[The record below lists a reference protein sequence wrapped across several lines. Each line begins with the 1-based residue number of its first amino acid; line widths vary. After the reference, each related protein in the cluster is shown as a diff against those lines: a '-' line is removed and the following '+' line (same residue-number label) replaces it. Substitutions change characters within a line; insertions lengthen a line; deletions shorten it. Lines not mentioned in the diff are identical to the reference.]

1 MNLLTLAV
9 LVLAAAYGPPSTR
22 VFTLAANENINV
34 TRYEGG
40 AKTPIVIVPGLLG
53 SAYGFR
59 QIAPQLAEQGH
70 PVIIVDMLGAGS
82 SSKPHKADYS
92 LTAQSRR
99 IETVLDSLGIR
110 DAIVVAQ
117 ALGGSISYRLAVH
130 RPDLVKAI
138 VGIDAGASEQAA
150 TSGVRKAMKFA
161 TVIRIFGAK
170 RIMVGKVK
178 EGLIDASADPA
189 WVTPEIVREYTAP
202 YREDAGQMLKVMQ
215 TMANTKEPELL
226 VPLLPNLKAH
236 VLLLVGTSEK
246 ALSAEKIEVLRA
258 GLPNFT
264 LRRVEG
270 AGQFVNE
277 ERPDAV
283 LEAILEISR

>member
-1 MNLLTLAV
+1 
-9 LVLAAAYGPPSTR
+9 
-22 VFTLAANENINV
+22 
-34 TRYEGG
+34 
-40 AKTPIVIVPGLLG
+40 
-53 SAYGFR
+53 
-59 QIAPQLAEQGH
+59 
-70 PVIIVDMLGAGS
+70 
-82 SSKPHKADYS
+82 
-92 LTAQSRR
+92 
-99 IETVLDSLGIR
+99 VLDSLGIR
-110 DAIVVAQ
+110 DAVVVAQ

-138 VGIDAGASEQAA
+138 VGIDAGASEEAA

-161 TVIRIFGAK
+161 TVIRLFGAK

-178 EGLIDASADPA
+178 DGLIEASADPA
-189 WVTPEIVREYTAP
+189 WVTPEIVKEYTGP

-226 VPLLPNLKAH
+226 VPNLPNLKAP

-246 ALSAEKIEVLRA
+246 ALSPEKIEVLRA

-277 ERPDAV
+277 EKPDAV
-283 LEAILEISR
+283 LEAILEVGR